1 LFKYK
6 VLNFHLLKM
15 RAKISLILII
25 MTLSLSSVMAITAS
39 IGNLRMT
46 LRVQTGEV
54 IEKYILVKNVND
66 FSVKI
71 TLTPSG
77 DLKDNI
83 ILKDLE
89 FELAP
94 KEEKKAYFT
103 IKSDKPGTTESRIGV
118 RFSQDK
124 GNSAGLSSVITLI
137 ASGEKITDHN
147 NNIGVSKNDKLEETT
162 QDSNQVQ
169 KIEQENKN
177 TLIENIFSTSVLI
190 IAGFILLA
198 ILIVVFFYSLST
210 KQQKRPTIKHA

>member
-1 LFKYK
+1 
-6 VLNFHLLKM
+6 M

-25 MTLSLSSVMAITAS
+25 MILSLSSVIAITAS

-66 FSVKI
+66 FSVKV

-83 ILKDLE
+83 ILKDSE

-103 IKSDKPGTTESRIGV
+103 IKSDKPGTTESRINV

-137 ASGEKITDHN
+137 ASGEKITNDNKNTGISKEENIKN
-147 NNIGVSKNDKLEETT
+147 NKLG
-162 QDSNQVQ
+162 
-169 KIEQENKN
+169 QENKN
-177 TLIENIFSTSVLI
+177 ILIEDIFSTSVLI

-198 ILIVVFFYSLST
+198 ILIVVFFYSLSA
-210 KQQKRPTIKHA
+210 KQQKRPTMKNA